1 MILAY
6 SVALPGDVR
15 PPQGLQVLITQALRC
30 FYREQAEMPGALD
43 AEVRAFFQANQSL
56 FAQTD
61 IIEFRYPTVLR
72 ELRELEEFLGRH
84 EDAIVSDLQRLKG
97 LAQLA
102 VYLPK
107 EQDYVTGEKPKS
119 GTQYLHAKRDRSR
132 AHVDAIDKVRE
143 VARGELRDSV
153 VQGDRVLLL
162 VSRQVAP
169 SLAEKII
176 AETKLEA
183 VGPFPPSG
191 FAKLLS

>member
-6 SVALPGDVR
+6 SVALRGDVR
-15 PPQGLQVLITQALRC
+15 PPQDLQVLITHALQC
-30 FYREQAEMPGALD
+30 FYREQADMPGPLD

-61 IIEFRYPTVLR
+61 ILEFRYPTVLR
-72 ELRELEEFLGRH
+72 ALHELEEFLGRH
-84 EDAIVSDLQRLKG
+84 EEAILSDLQRLKR

-107 EQDYVTGEKPKS
+107 EPGQASAEKPKS

-132 AHVDAIDKVRE
+132 AHVAAIDKVRE
-143 VARGELRDSV
+143 VAGGELRDSV
-153 VQGDRVLLL
+153 VQGDRLLLL
-162 VSRQVAP
+162 VPRQVA
-169 SLAEKII
+169 SRLAAAVT
-176 AETKLEA
+176 AETRLEA
-183 VGPFPPSG
+183 AGPFPPSA